1 MGEMEM
7 ESETKN
13 DGMDRDGEGAGRSLE
28 SLMLGESHCSE
39 GNGSCSPTEVTSAT
53 CLMNMTARVN
63 KMTTA
68 VMTAM
73 SIIVET
79 VAELESDIQLV
90 AGPAGRGV
98 IGIIADNFSKH
109 SIPFC
114 KLGKA

>member
-1 MGEMEM
+1 MEQ

-13 DGMDRDGEGAGRSLE
+13 DGKDRDGEGAGRSLE
-28 SLMLGESHCSE
+28 SLVLGESHCSE
-39 GNGSCSPTEVTSAT
+39 GNGSCPLTEVTSAS

-63 KMTTA
+63 KMTKA
-68 VMTAM
+68 VMTTM
-73 SIIVET
+73 STIVEI

>member
-1 MGEMEM
+1 MM
-7 ESETKN
+7 K
-13 DGMDRDGEGAGRSLE
+13 
-28 SLMLGESHCSE
+28 
-39 GNGSCSPTEVTSAT
+39 
-53 CLMNMTARVN
+53 
-63 KMTTA
+63 A

-73 SIIVET
+73 STIVEI